1 MMGERICRN
10 IGEALMHQELRIEC
24 MGCADF
30 VRVHNMPGDET
41 EDDVRF
47 NKWACIEGEW
57 YCSECLEDFD

>member
-1 MMGERICRN
+1 
-10 IGEALMHQELRIEC
+10 MHQELRIEC